1 MIKINVMN
9 QFLKDV
15 LKGLQ
20 SKPKYLQSKYFYD
33 KKGDE
38 LFEQI
43 MNCDEYYLTNC
54 EMEIFSNQTAEIAD
68 MVINQHHN
76 FDVVELGPGDAV
88 KSIYL
93 LKELVNKNAIS
104 TYFPVDISNNIIDLL
119 HKKIPEQLPQLNIHG
134 LNGEYLPMLSSA
146 KQISDKIKLVLFLG
160 SNIGNIPKE
169 DVQEFCK
176 KLRSQLTEGDM
187 VLIGIDLI
195 KNPKQIL
202 AAYNDGQGY
211 TRKFNLN
218 LLSRIND
225 ELCGDFNLDA
235 FEHYATYD
243 PYSGACKS
251 YLVSLK
257 NQQVSIADNTSII
270 FLKDE
275 TIFMEISQKYTLEQT
290 DEIASQTGFKPVA
303 HFFDKN
309 KWFTDVIWKCV

>member
-1 MIKINVMN
+1 MK

-15 LKGLQ
+15 LEGLQ
-20 SKPKYLQSKYFYD
+20 TKPKYLQSKYFYD

-54 EMEIFSNQTAEIAD
+54 EMEIFSTQTAEIAD
-68 MVINQHHN
+68 MVIDQHQN

-93 LKELVNKNAIS
+93 LKELVNKNAIG

-119 HKKIPEQLPQLNIHG
+119 HRKIPEQLPQLNIHG
-134 LNGEYLPMLSSA
+134 LNGEYLSMLSSA
-146 KQISDKIKLVLFLG
+146 KTISDKIKLVLFLG

-169 DVQEFCK
+169 DVHEFCK
-176 KLRSQLTEGDM
+176 KLRSQLSVGDM
-187 VLIGIDLI
+187 ILIGIDLI
-195 KNPKQIL
+195 KNPKQVL
-202 AAYNDGQGY
+202 AAYNDLEGY
-211 TRKFNLN
+211 TRRFNLN
-218 LLSRIND
+218 LLGRINN
-225 ELCGDFNLDA
+225 ELSADFNIDA

-243 PYSGACKS
+243 PYTGACKS

-257 NQQVSIADNTSII
+257 DQQVSIGENPVIC

-290 DEIASQTGFKPVA
+290 DDIARQSGFSPVN

>member
-1 MIKINVMN
+1 MN